1 MKPNREMGIAL
12 RLSNSGVAVPM
23 RGRIV
28 GVRFDRQ
35 SLAIYT
41 SLHTGAENQ
50 IAIDALTQ
58 LDTHRV
64 PGIALMPT
72 ESLVHGMLVENVG
85 KRLLAPVGKGTLS
98 RMPDVKKVH
107 SSWHFI
113 PGVFTT

>member
-1 MKPNREMGIAL
+1 VKSNREMGIAL

-23 RGRIV
+23 RGRIM

-41 SLHTGAENQ
+41 SLHSGAENQ

-72 ESLVHGMLVENVG
+72 ERLVHGMLVENVG
-85 KRLLAPVGKGTLS
+85 KRLLAPVGKGALS
-98 RMPDVKKVH
+98 RMHEVKKIP
-107 SSWHFI
+107 SSWHLL
-113 PGVFTT
+113 PGVFIT